1 MCNHRKVLVYSYYR
15 DVIDAVRAELG
26 DRVFGVITGSTSP
39 DERQRL
45 VDRLTESREPG
56 VLISQIV
63 AGGVGLNMQ
72 AASVVILCEPQVKPS
87 LESQAI
93 ARAHRMGQVQAVQ
106 VHRLLTTDSV
116 DERMLEIL
124 ARKSALFEQL
134 AGRSEVAETSVDA
147 KDITEAAL
155 AMQVLEREAT
165 RLAAELRERI
175 ATRPAEEAAD
185 RSTSE
190 GEDERRD
197 EVATRLPEAP
207 ARPASEPPPAIPARR
222 RQPPPTSRISTP
234 WPNQTQPET
243 TICGACDK
251 PIDALS
257 HCGCS

>member
-190 GEDERRD
+190 GEDED
-197 EVATRLPEAP
+197 ETRW
-207 ARPASEPPPAIPARR
+207 RPACRR
-222 RQPPPTSRISTP
+222 RRHVRPRSRLRRYRPGAGSRRRFRGSHRPGPLRLSPRPTSAVRATSRSTR
-234 WPNQTQPET
+234 
-243 TICGACDK
+243 
-251 PIDALS
+251 
-257 HCGCS
+257 